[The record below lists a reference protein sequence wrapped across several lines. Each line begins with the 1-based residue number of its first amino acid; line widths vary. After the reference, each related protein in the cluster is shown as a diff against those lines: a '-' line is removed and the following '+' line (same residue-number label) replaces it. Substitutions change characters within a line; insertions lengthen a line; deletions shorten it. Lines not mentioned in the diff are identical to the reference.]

1 MQYISFVE
9 GIVVLTKIHIISAV
23 KYITKDILGI
33 KFQYALDFILI
44 LRLLTCFGITT
55 SVSIYNYVPSY
66 STTMMNIPGAIGSQG
81 YIENTKSV
89 GETIKNVS
97 SNVIGNNNTIFYL
110 INSAEIIWILG
121 IITILMV
128 MIISFIKTNRA
139 VKKDHYIDDEYITDI
154 FLKNAE

>member
-1 MQYISFVE
+1 
-9 GIVVLTKIHIISAV
+9 
-23 KYITKDILGI
+23 
-33 KFQYALDFILI
+33 
-44 LRLLTCFGITT
+44 
-55 SVSIYNYVPSY
+55 
-66 STTMMNIPGAIGSQG
+66 MMNIPGAIGGQG

-128 MIISFIKTNRA
+128 MIISFIKTSRS

-154 FLKNAE
+154 FEKCRIKTGVNRKIDLVSSKSIKNPSIYGFRHPKILIPELLLQHKDEIEFKYIFMHELVHAKKNHILINILL